1 VSARAWFLFTLVTY
15 AAAWVWSYLALP
27 QRVPIHF
34 GASGRVDQW
43 SSRGVALLL
52 TALLGLGAAFLFT
65 ATVRLVRR
73 APLSLVNV
81 PNAEYWKRP
90 AQVPRLRRMLGEDLW
105 TIGAATVSLLTSVQ
119 LLLVRA
125 AGMAHPTVAPWGW
138 VCLGI
143 YLVGVGVWVRW
154 SYIHRYAVPPPDA

>member
-1 VSARAWFLFTLVTY
+1 
-15 AAAWVWSYLALP
+15 
-27 QRVPIHF
+27 
-34 GASGRVDQW
+34 
-43 SSRGVALLL
+43 
-52 TALLGLGAAFLFT
+52 LGAAFLFA

-119 LLLVRA
+119 RLLVRA
-125 AGMAHPTVAPWGW
+125 AGRANRTVAPWAW
-138 VCLGI
+138 VCLGVH
-143 YLVGVGVWVRW
+143 LVGVGVWVRW
-154 SYIHRYAVPPPDA
+154 S